1 MNLKNL
7 LHIAYTSIIIIIN
20 GFYFLIF
27 GYVVKDI
34 GFLPANGLFFKGA
47 FSLLIFNSVT
57 FLVSLLFF
65 KTASYGLK
73 KYNNI
78 LFTVLLIASFIPI
91 LLTVV

>member
-1 MNLKNL
+1 MDLKNL
-7 LHIAYTSIIIIIN
+7 LNLAYTSIIIIIN
-20 GFYFLIF
+20 VFYFLIF

-57 FLVSLLFF
+57 FLVSLLLF

-73 KYNNI
+73 KYNNV

-91 LLTVV
+91 LLTIV